1 MTKASGVIWSRAIFV
16 ELQQSLLSLVTQMGW
31 EYYSQNAA
39 GAHHYGDPG
48 CIYLFMRI
56 TERHYLSGE
65 NALIIRALVQNP
77 LHLCA
82 KGLTEGSG
90 TTDKNR
96 LFDGLRRLDVLDH
109 GWVKFIRT

>member
-1 MTKASGVIWSRAIFV
+1 
-16 ELQQSLLSLVTQMGW
+16 MGW

-39 GAHHYGDPG
+39 GAHLYGDPG
-48 CIYLFMRI
+48 CIYLFIRI

-96 LFDGLRRLDVLDH
+96 LFDGLRRLDVLDQ